1 MSIQCDSAHHFN
13 YEVNFPIVING
24 DKYPILKTTIKRGTP
39 YVQVIPFKREKWNMV
54 ITPRDT
60 RKDALGFGT
69 SFINNY
75 KNRFWNKKSWK

>member
-1 MSIQCDSAHHFN
+1 VWKNVKDN
-13 YEVNFPIVING
+13 YF
-24 DKYPILKTTIKRGTP
+24 LKRGSP

-60 RKDALGFGT
+60 RNDALGYRT
-69 SFINNY
+69 SFLNNY